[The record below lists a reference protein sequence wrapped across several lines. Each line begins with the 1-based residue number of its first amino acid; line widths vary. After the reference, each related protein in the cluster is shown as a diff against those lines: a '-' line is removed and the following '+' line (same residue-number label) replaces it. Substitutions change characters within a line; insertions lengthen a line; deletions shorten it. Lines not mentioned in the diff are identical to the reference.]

1 MNIKK
6 LGLSGVFALAGLF
19 MAGYAQSDV
28 EKRVEELLSKMTLE
42 EKIGQMNQVSFFA
55 VDDKAIAQYSDDDMD
70 TFLVR
75 MGVAGGA
82 EQKKLSEM
90 TKQEKIMLIRS

>member
-1 MNIKK
+1 MTMKR
-6 LGLSGVFALAGLF
+6 LVLLCTFALAGLSITC
-19 MAGYAQSDV
+19 YAQTNVD
-28 EKRVEELLSKMTLE
+28 KRVEDLLSKMTLE

-75 MGVAGGA
+75 MGIAGGQG
-82 EQKKLSEM
+82 QKKPSEM
-90 TKQEKIMLIRS
+90 T